1 MTDKLLKN
9 IKIFLGCW
17 GVFVAS
23 GIIICLVLVLLG
35 MENNMSTVLTYYFT
49 LGLPMVFI
57 IFWPI
62 LLKHMK

>member
-1 MTDKLLKN
+1 MTNKFFKK

-23 GIIICLVLVLLG
+23 GIIICLVLVLLE
-35 MENNMSTVLTYYFT
+35 MEDNMSTVLTYYFIF
-49 LGLPMVFI
+49 GLPIIFI

-62 LLKHMK
+62 LLKYMK